1 MTIGAS
7 GAGAARTMVAADAAA
22 RRAVKNCMLYV
33 YVCVE
38 RRYICIYEAR
48 YRLK

>member
-22 RRAVKNCMLYV
+22 RRAVKNCMFSV
-33 YVCVE
+33 CVCVE
-38 RRYICIYEAR
+38 RRCICIYEGR
-48 YRLK
+48 YRSK